1 MAKLNLYSAEWCDI
15 VFENRPKEYGA
26 YSLRKNS
33 SKRHR
38 NAIIITV
45 LMFIAAFTL
54 PGLIKSMIPEKAEKN
69 IEVTVLTDINVEKNK
84 PKDVEQPLIEPEIQK
99 IKATIQFTPPVIK
112 DDAEV
117 RDEYLMKPQ
126 DDLNKSGLDI
136 STADVV
142 GSTDADAVD
151 MADLQ
156 GKQTQVTEEYQ
167 QPFLVVE
174 QPPAFPGG
182 EEALNKYLSKNI
194 SYPSIAREN
203 NIQGIVYV
211 SFVVSKIGAISE
223 VKVLRGIGGGCDEEA
238 LRVVRGMPA
247 WIPGRQSGSAVPVK
261 FTLPV
266 RFVLH

>member
-26 YSLRKNS
+26 YALRKNS
-33 SKRHR
+33 STRHR
-38 NAIIITV
+38 NAILITV
-45 LMFIAAFTL
+45 LIFLAVFTL
-54 PGLIKSMIPEKAEKN
+54 PGLIKSMIPDKKEQN
-69 IEVTVLTDINVEKNK
+69 IEVTAMSEINVEKNE
-84 PKDVEQPLIEPEIQK
+84 PKDVQQPLIEPEAVK
-99 IKATIQFTPPVIK
+99 LKSTIRFTPPVIK

-117 RDEYLMKPQ
+117 RDEDLMKDQ
-126 DDLNKSGLDI
+126 NDLKNSNLDI
-136 STADVV
+136 STADVI

-182 EEALNKYLSKNI
+182 QEALNNYLAKNI
-194 SYPSIAREN
+194 SYPSIARESG
-203 NIQGIVYV
+203 IQGTVYV
-211 SFVVSKIGAISE
+211 SFVVSKSGAISE

-238 LRVVRGMPA
+238 VRVVRGMPA